1 LLDRQWTLRYFNKPC
16 FFIEEA
22 STLKLPIFTGTLD
35 LYIAEI
41 NRFPILTP
49 EEEFKLAM
57 RLKKDNDMEAAE
69 KLIVSN
75 LRFVVKIAHEYR
87 SYGFKLAD
95 LIQEGNIG
103 LIHAVKKFDP
113 EKGYRLIS
121 YAVWWI
127 RAYIQNYLIKSWSI
141 VKIGTTQAQRKLFF
155 KLNQARKQLE
165 TISKKNPEF
174 SEIADSLGVKGSD
187 VAEMDLR
194 MGARDLSL
202 NKLIGDDGET
212 SHLDFLTHDGDNQ
225 ETSVIKDYEREL
237 VEHNIGGA
245 LATLNERERYIIQ
258 HRIMLNNT
266 MEIERIVN
274 EEQNKKVESN
284 DEKERSR
291 FDRIRAYKQLVE
303 EGKGDDINQI
313 NKIAQKGETVT
324 SAKEAI
330 QAEEAILRKAKEDII
345 EFKRAIR
352 SSDREENIA
361 KTLQEIGDRYNIPR
375 ELVRQIRE
383 QALKEDIAKTLQ
395 EIGDKYNITRE
406 RARQIEKQALKKV
419 QLALPHLKEDH

>member
-1 LLDRQWTLRYFNKPC
+1 
-16 FFIEEA
+16 
-22 STLKLPIFTGTLD
+22 
-35 LYIAEI
+35 
-41 NRFPILTP
+41 
-49 EEEFKLAM
+49 M

-174 SEIADSLGVKGSD
+174 SEIADSLGVKGSE